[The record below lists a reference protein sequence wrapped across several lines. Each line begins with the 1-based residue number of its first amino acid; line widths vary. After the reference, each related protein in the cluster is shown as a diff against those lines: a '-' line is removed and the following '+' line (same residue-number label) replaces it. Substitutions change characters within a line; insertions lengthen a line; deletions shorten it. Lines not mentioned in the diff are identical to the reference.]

1 MSGPKCQA
9 VMATMVTSTKKA
21 ANKGLGSGGRFPG
34 PNGKKPGGNGFHG
47 GDGNGGKKRRFSPWG
62 YRLTMWMVLAAIVMM
77 FGALSAAYVM
87 VSEEQPTPVRM
98 PRMFFVSTGLILVS
112 SVTFQRAKRSLQQDR
127 ARAYLRWL
135 LATLGLGCAFLASQL
150 IGWRELARAGVYFSG
165 HPRSTF
171 FYLATALHGGHLLGG
186 IGLVF
191 YLVIRRLRPLWP
203 LNTEKNTT
211 WTKVVG
217 LYWHAMDGIWI
228 WLFVLLLIFK

>member
-1 MSGPKCQA
+1 
-9 VMATMVTSTKKA
+9 MVTSTKKA
-21 ANKGLGSGGRFPG
+21 TSKGIGSGGRFPG

-47 GDGNGGKKRRFSPWG
+47 GDDGGDRPKRKFSPSM
-62 YRLTMWMVLAAIVMM
+62 YRVTMWMVLAAIIMM
-77 FGALSAAYVM
+77 FGALSVAYVV
-87 VSEEQPTPVRM
+87 VSEDPQRPVPM

-112 SVTFQRAKRSLQQDR
+112 SLTFQRAKRSLQQDH
-127 ARAYLRWL
+127 AGAYLKWL
-135 LATLGLGCAFLASQL
+135 LATLGLGIGFLVSQL

-186 IGLVF
+186 IGLVL

-203 LNTEKNTT
+203 LHVEKNTA

-228 WLFVLLLIFK
+228 WLFGLLLIFK

>member
-1 MSGPKCQA
+1 
-9 VMATMVTSTKKA
+9 MATMVTSTKKA
-21 ANKGLGSGGRFPG
+21 THKGIGSGGKFPG

-47 GDGNGGKKRRFSPWG
+47 GGGDGSKRRFSPAG

-77 FGALSAAYVM
+77 FGALSVAYVM
-87 VSEEQPTPVRM
+87 VSEEQRSPVLM

-127 ARAYLRWL
+127 PRAYLRWL
-135 LATLGLGCAFLASQL
+135 LATLGLGIGFLVSQL
-150 IGWRELARAGVYFSG
+150 VGWRELARAGVYFSG

-203 LNTEKNTT
+203 LDAEKNTA
-211 WTKVVG
+211 WTRVVG